1 MKKIIMFMSGLM
13 MAFSFSAQS
22 AETKTL
28 SQQVFEDQHA
38 VPVSLSVTTQWLI
51 FSHDKQGGE
60 WVRQA
65 LTELGI
71 ENLEARGGLYVAD
84 VSGMP
89 SLITKWFAL
98 PKMQKYPFRIGL
110 DTSGELTSD
119 WPKVDSTVT
128 LMRLNG
134 LDVTEQVKASSGEQV
149 KAFLAAF

>member
-13 MAFSFSAQS
+13 MAFSFNVQS
-22 AETKTL
+22 APTKTL

-38 VPVSLSVTTQWLI
+38 APVSLSVTTQWLI

-71 ENLEARGGLYVAD
+71 EDLEARGGLYVAD

-110 DTSGELTSD
+110 DTSGDLTSD
-119 WPKVDSTVT
+119 WPKTDSTVT

-134 LDVTEQVKASSGEQV
+134 LDVIEQVKATSGEQV